1 MSRLK
6 IFFHSRLSHYCS
18 WFCTGTIFHVADQ
31 KLESMW
37 SFTASFN
44 NFSWCWVWLLNLV
57 LCTFEQWFDIFCALF
72 FFFEKGGV
80 KTEMIWCIGARGDE
94 APSLADVRERSCC
107 GFVVLKKMVMW
118 VPRIMKFIASDLVA
132 QK

>member
-1 MSRLK
+1 ML
-6 IFFHSRLSHYCS
+6 
-18 WFCTGTIFHVADQ
+18 GVAF
-31 KLESMW
+31 ES
-37 SFTASFN
+37 SFVYIRAV
-44 NFSWCWVWLLNLV
+44 VWHL
-57 LCTFEQWFDIFCALF
+57 LCTF